1 MPKLEIAA
9 TTVDDAVAA
18 EQGSADSIEIS
29 RDLSVGG
36 LTPTFDVVRRT
47 RDAVKFPI
55 HVMLRPHAPDFIYTE
70 REIDQILADA
80 QQFKAIGVNGL
91 VFGAVTAE
99 NRLDLALIR
108 RVAQAAAPLTL
119 TVHRALDFS
128 VEPEQALAGLIG
140 IVPRVLTAGPA
151 PTAWEGRAALAQWI
165 SRFGTQLR
173 FVISGSLKVEQM
185 PEMLATIRAHEY
197 HFGSAA
203 RWGDAVD
210 PDRVRLLRTL
220 VKGTQA
226 LG

>member
-9 TTVDDAVAA
+9 TTPEDAVAA

-36 LTPTFDVVRRT
+36 LTPAFDVVRRA
-47 RDAVKFPI
+47 RDAVKIPI
-55 HVMLRPHAPDFIYTE
+55 HVMLRPHAPDFRYTE
-70 REIDQILADA
+70 REIDQLLADA
-80 QQFKAIGVNGL
+80 AQFKAIGVNGL

-99 NRLDLALIR
+99 NRLDLALIQ
-108 RVAQAAAPLTL
+108 RVAAAAAPLTL
-119 TVHRALDFS
+119 TVHRALDLS
-128 VEPEQALAGLIG
+128 SAPEEALVGLVG
-140 IVPRVLTAGPA
+140 IVPCILTAGPA
-151 PTAWEGRAALAQWI
+151 PTAWEGRTVLAQWI
-165 SRFGTQLR
+165 SRFGTQFR

-185 PEMLATIRAHEY
+185 PEMLAIVRAHEY

-210 PDRVRLLRTL
+210 ADRVRLLRTL